1 MEKEKY
7 RPAYKVH
14 LAPAEDIQD
23 ETLISI
29 GKLHILKEKYHI
41 NSFVRDLFFLFFF
54 CTTTSEALKW
64 GETLNQSL
72 KSVLNMC

>member
-1 MEKEKY
+1 MDKEKY

-29 GKLHILKEKYHI
+29 GKLHVLKEKYHI
-41 NSFVRDLFFLFFF
+41 TALLETCFGGFF
-54 CTTTSEALKW
+54 CTTTSEALKR